1 LRFQRRN
8 TKEDPSIFHNS
19 EATNVFLGTLF
30 TAHFMF
36 NFIYILILLQ
46 ERGAYALQIPF
57 WIWICVAVMAVVF
70 AAIFAIIYVAVV
82 RRTPTTTDTRTQG
95 ANVYIRVDSKEPNAA
110 KSQNQGSILG
120 RL

>member
-1 LRFQRRN
+1 
-8 TKEDPSIFHNS
+8 
-19 EATNVFLGTLF
+19 V
-30 TAHFMF
+30 
-36 NFIYILILLQ
+36 LQ
-46 ERGAYALQIPF
+46 ERGVYALQIPF
-57 WIWICVAVMAVVF
+57 WMWICVAVMAVVF

-82 RRTPTTTDTRTQG
+82 RRTPNAAAGTRTQG

>member
-1 LRFQRRN
+1 
-8 TKEDPSIFHNS
+8 
-19 EATNVFLGTLF
+19 
-30 TAHFMF
+30 M
-36 NFIYILILLQ
+36 
-46 ERGAYALQIPF
+46 
-57 WIWICVAVMAVVF
+57 WICVAVMAVVF

-82 RRTPTTTDTRTQG
+82 RRTPTNAAAAATRTQG

>member
-1 LRFQRRN
+1 MINF
-8 TKEDPSIFHNS
+8 
-19 EATNVFLGTLF
+19 VFLLTL
-30 TAHFMF
+30 M
-36 NFIYILILLQ
+36 Q
-46 ERGAYALQIPF
+46 ERGVYALQIPF
-57 WIWICVAVMAVVF
+57 WIWMCVAVMAVVF

-82 RRTPTTTDTRTQG
+82 RRTPTNSDTRTQG

>member
-1 LRFQRRN
+1 M
-8 TKEDPSIFHNS
+8 I
-19 EATNVFLGTLF
+19 
-30 TAHFMF
+30 
-36 NFIYILILLQ
+36 NFIYILTLMQ
-46 ERGAYALQIPF
+46 ERGVYVLQIPF

-82 RRTPTTTDTRTQG
+82 RRTPTNAATADTRTQG
-95 ANVYIRVDSKEPNAA
+95 ANVYIRVDSKEPTAA

>member
-1 LRFQRRN
+1 MIHFFYR
-8 TKEDPSIFHNS
+8 P
-19 EATNVFLGTLF
+19 VFT
-30 TAHFMF
+30 
-36 NFIYILILLQ
+36 LLQ
-46 ERGAYALQIPF
+46 ELGVYALQIPF

-82 RRTPTTTDTRTQG
+82 RRTPTNAVADTRTQG
-95 ANVYIRVDSKEPNAA
+95 ANVYIRVDSKEPTAA

>member
-1 LRFQRRN
+1 MYNYTQ
-8 TKEDPSIFHNS
+8 
-19 EATNVFLGTLF
+19 
-30 TAHFMF
+30 
-36 NFIYILILLQ
+36 ILILQNIAFNAPCFDVLQ
-46 ERGAYALQIPF
+46 ERGVYALQIPF

-82 RRTPTTTDTRTQG
+82 RRTPTNAAADTRTQG